1 MLVSMTGQVV
11 GVMEQVIFWLQQA
24 PPWGVLLL
32 MFMIAYIENIFP
44 PAPSDML
51 LVFGGTMIGF
61 GTVEFPHALLAATL
75 GSTTGFMSAYLLGR
89 YFEGH
94 IVEGRVGRY
103 LPTGAI
109 QKVEELF
116 RRFGYGVIVANRF
129 LAGTRAIVSFF
140 AGMSRMS
147 LTKTTLLSAVSAA
160 AWNTLLLLLGQVFA
174 SNWQKVASYLQIY
187 SVVVTGVVALVVV
200 TMLWQYLRRR

>member
-1 MLVSMTGQVV
+1 MTAQVV
-11 GVMEQVIFWLQQA
+11 GMMEQGIFWLQQA

-32 MFMIAYIENIFP
+32 MFLIAYIENIFP

-51 LVFGGTMIGF
+51 LVFAGTMIGF
-61 GTVEFPHALLAATL
+61 GAVDFSQALAAATI
-75 GSTTGFMSAYLLGR
+75 GSTTGFMTAYLLGR

-109 QKVEELF
+109 QKVEGLF

-140 AGMSRMS
+140 A
-147 LTKTTLLSAVSAA
+147 
-160 AWNTLLLLLGQVFA
+160 
-174 SNWQKVASYLQIY
+174 
-187 SVVVTGVVALVVV
+187 
-200 TMLWQYLRRR
+200 